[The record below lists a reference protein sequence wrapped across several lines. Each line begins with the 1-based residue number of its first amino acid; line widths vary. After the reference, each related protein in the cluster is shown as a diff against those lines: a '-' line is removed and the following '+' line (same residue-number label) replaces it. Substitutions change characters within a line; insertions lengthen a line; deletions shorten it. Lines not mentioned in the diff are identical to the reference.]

1 MLDTIT
7 LLKEKIDAKD
17 ILQNEPM
24 SKHTTFKIGGN
35 ADLLIKVHNIEQIKF
50 VLNIARDNNIPIFI
64 LGNGSNLLVKDKG
77 IRGITLKPELK
88 DIKIERKDKQVY
100 VTVGAGNKMPEIAGR
115 LLREEITGFEFAAG
129 IPGTIGGF
137 VRMNAGAYGSEA
149 RDIVTET
156 TILTYDGNIKKIVG
170 EEHHFEYRKSAF
182 LNMKIIILDT
192 KLKLSYGKKDEI
204 QELMGKYRKSRF
216 EKQPIEFPSAGS
228 TFKRGNDFISAKLI
242 DECGLKGY
250 SIGGAMVSKKHAGFI
265 VNTGNANA
273 GDILELIDY
282 VKKVVLEN
290 TGKELKLE
298 IEIVGE
304 D

>member
-204 QELMGKYRKSRF
+204 QELMEKYRKSRF

>member
-1 MLDTIT
+1 MLNIIT
-7 LLKEKIDAKD
+7 LLKEKIDTKD

-35 ADLLIKVHNIEQIKF
+35 ADLLIKVHNIDQIKF
-50 VLNIARDNNIPIFI
+50 VLNIVRNNNIPIFI
-64 LGNGSNLLVKDKG
+64 LGNGSNLLVKEKG

-149 RDIVTET
+149 KDIVTET
-156 TILTYDGNIKKIVG
+156 TIITYDGNIKKVVG
-170 EEHHFEYRKSAF
+170 EEHQFEYRKSAF
-182 LNMKIIILDT
+182 SNMKIIILDT

-204 QELMGKYRKSRF
+204 QELMEKYRKSRF
-216 EKQPIEFPSAGS
+216 ENQPIEFPSAGS
-228 TFKRGNDFISAKLI
+228 TFKRGNDFITAKLI

-265 VNTGNANA
+265 INTGNATA
-273 GDILELIDY
+273 GDILKLIDY
-282 VKKVVLEN
+282 VKKVVLEK

-298 IEIVGE
+298 IEIIGE

>member
-1 MLDTIT
+1 MLNIIT
-7 LLKEKIDAKD
+7 LLKEKIDTKD

-35 ADLLIKVHNIEQIKF
+35 ADLLIKVHNIDQVKF
-50 VLNIARDNNIPIFI
+50 VLNIVRNNNIPIFI
-64 LGNGSNLLVKDKG
+64 LGNGSNLLVKEKG

-88 DIKIERKDKQVY
+88 DIKLERKDKQVY

-115 LLREEITGFEFAAG
+115 LLREEIMGFEFAAG

-149 RDIVTET
+149 KDIVTET
-156 TILTYDGNIKKIVG
+156 TIITYDGNIKKVVG
-170 EEHHFEYRKSAF
+170 EEHQFEYRKSAF
-182 LNMKIIILDT
+182 SNMKIIILDT

-204 QELMGKYRKSRF
+204 QELMEKYRKSRF

-228 TFKRGNDFISAKLI
+228 TFKRGNDFITAKLI

-265 VNTGNANA
+265 INTGNATA
-273 GDILELIDY
+273 GDILKLIDY
-282 VKKVVLEN
+282 VKKVVLEK
-290 TGKELKLE
+290 TGKELKLK
-298 IEIVGE
+298 IEIIGE
-304 D
+304 N

>member
-1 MLDTIT
+1 MLNIIT
-7 LLKEKIDAKD
+7 LLKEKIDTKD

-35 ADLLIKVHNIEQIKF
+35 ADLLIKVHNIDQVKF
-50 VLNIARDNNIPIFI
+50 VLNIVRNNNIPIFI
-64 LGNGSNLLVKDKG
+64 LGNGSNLLVKEKG

-149 RDIVTET
+149 KDIVTET
-156 TILTYDGNIKKIVG
+156 TILTYDGNIKKVVG
-170 EEHHFEYRKSAF
+170 EEHQFEYRKSAF
-182 LNMKIIILDT
+182 SNMKIIILDT

-204 QELMGKYRKSRF
+204 QELMEKYRKSRF

-228 TFKRGNDFISAKLI
+228 TFKRGNDFITAKLI

-265 VNTGNANA
+265 INTGNATA
-273 GDILELIDY
+273 GDILKLIDY
-282 VKKVVLEN
+282 VKKVVLEK

-298 IEIVGE
+298 IEIIGE

>member
-1 MLDTIT
+1 MLNIIT
-7 LLKEKIDAKD
+7 LLKEKIDTKD

-35 ADLLIKVHNIEQIKF
+35 ADLLIKVHNIDQIKF
-50 VLNIARDNNIPIFI
+50 VLNIVRNNNIPIFI
-64 LGNGSNLLVKDKG
+64 LGNGSNLLVKEKG

-149 RDIVTET
+149 KEIVTET
-156 TILTYDGNIKKIVG
+156 TILTYDGNIKKVVG
-170 EEHHFEYRKSAF
+170 EEHQFEYRKSAF
-182 LNMKIIILDT
+182 SNEEIVILDT
-192 KLKLSYGKKDEI
+192 KLKLSYGKKYEI
-204 QELMGKYRKSRF
+204 QELMEKYRKSRF

-228 TFKRGNDFISAKLI
+228 TFKRGNDFITAKLI

-250 SIGGAMVSKKHAGFI
+250 SIGGAMVSTKHAGFI
-265 VNTGNANA
+265 INTGNATA
-273 GDILELIDY
+273 GDILKLIDY
-282 VKKVVLEN
+282 VKKVVLEK

-298 IEIVGE
+298 IEIIGE